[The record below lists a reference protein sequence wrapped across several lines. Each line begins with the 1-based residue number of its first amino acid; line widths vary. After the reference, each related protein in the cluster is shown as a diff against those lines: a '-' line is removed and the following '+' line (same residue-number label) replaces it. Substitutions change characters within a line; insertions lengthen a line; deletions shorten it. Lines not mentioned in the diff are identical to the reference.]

1 MNQVILIGRLTADP
15 ESRYF
20 ESGANVTHFR
30 IAVDR
35 LKPRENQSQTDYF
48 HCGAT
53 R

>member
-1 MNQVILIGRLTADP
+1 MNQAILIGHLTANP

-35 LKPRENQSQTDYF
+35 PKPLENQPQTDF
-48 HCGAT
+48 FSL
-53 R
+53 